1 MESCKEK
8 QHKKPQITTMKITIT
23 IVIIIKKQL
32 RDVGAGFNLK
42 DHGINGSDFFLY
54 SK

>member
-1 MESCKEK
+1 
-8 QHKKPQITTMKITIT
+8 MKITIT
-23 IVIIIKKQL
+23 IVIIIKKKQL
-32 RDVGAGFNLK
+32 RDVAGFNLK